1 MEGKEGGGGGVDGG
15 GGLKCL
21 LGRATLFLH
30 LPIGTSCHL
39 KLRFSTHIL
48 VGVHMEGGG
57 VGKALRY
64 LSTIQRP

>member
-30 LPIGTSCHL
+30 LPIGTSCHP
-39 KLRFSTHIL
+39 KMRFSTHIL
-48 VGVHMEGGG
+48 RRSSDGRGGA
-57 VGKALRY
+57 GKALRY